1 MTDITANVI
10 VSMPSQLFTMARS
23 FKAVANGKIYIGKID
38 TDPVNPENQIQ
49 VYVENEDGSHVPVSQ
64 PIIINAAG
72 YPVYNGQIAKFVTVQ
87 GHSMAVYDAYGAQ
100 QFYFPN
106 VLKYDPDQFSNI
118 ANSKFEL
125 SYFEKMQGVS
135 FESGA
140 TITTRNQALK
150 FNTEDSYYM
159 WNGALPKVIPTA
171 STPSGTGGVGISSW
185 VKLDDATVRFSTGLS
200 YTTTDIINALNDVG
214 KAQAF
219 GYVEVPSTGLSV
231 PRECVLSAIGQ
242 FISAAGNIKSNSKY
256 FHKTGNE
263 TVFLEAVSGGI
274 PNATVDAIMYLDP
287 SRTVDNIYAQKTTIK
302 DVALQ
307 GDESSPNEFGIY
319 ILQGGLNTFKNIDVF
334 GCKYGFGAIDLWLT
348 TVERLATDGSI
359 QQLGGTSTT
368 YIGCAAKGHPSV
380 RGAWHIEDLNYSNII
395 GCASD
400 LAPDGA
406 YYFKNTNAV
415 TISGSGAEMAKV
427 TSENTGLALTFDSG
441 CNMIVDGFVYRP
453 RVNDSDP
460 LIVAGENNHI
470 KINNFVSNVGVAYT
484 SADIYITG
492 DNTIVE
498 FSQCRFRLAK
508 TQPIVHIEPGCT
520 GKVVVKL
527 EGGNV
532 AIYTAGEK
540 RESPNVEYMFS
551 SGSFNPTLEIGG
563 STGGVTYSSRSG
575 SWVKN
580 GSSLTVNIS
589 LSLMSKGTIRGNV
602 AIGVPFI
609 IPAHTGATI
618 VSYSGVS
625 NGPLIAGAVI
635 SGTSLPIR
643 RIGTNGT
650 AIITNEDITDSFSI
664 DLSYTCRIDSQFINA
679 PI

>member
-1 MTDITANVI
+1 MATQPTNLPV
-10 VSMPSQLFTMARS
+10 PSESPRDLKFNA
-23 FKAVANGKIYIGKID
+23 GKID
-38 TDPVNPENQIQ
+38 EFVTSPTLKYLDRFG
-49 VYVENEDGSHVPVSQ
+49 VEHYTIEGLRWLSQQAISQSGYIILDSFEDG
-64 PIIINAAG
+64 N
-72 YPVYNGQIAKFVTVQ
+72 TLTL
-87 GHSMAVYDAYGAQ
+87 
-100 QFYFPN
+100 PN
-106 VLKYDPDQFSNI
+106 QVLRL
-118 ANSKFEL
+118 E
-125 SYFEKMQGVS
+125 
-135 FESGA
+135 A
-140 TITTRNQALK
+140 TG
-150 FNTEDSYYM
+150 EYYR
-159 WNGALPKVIPTA
+159 WDGSLPKTVPA
-171 STPSGTGGVGISSW
+171 GSTPETSGGIGLGAWLSVG
-185 VKLDDATVRFSTGLS
+185 DATVRGWVKSNTGLS
-200 YTTTDIINALNDVG
+200 DTVDELIANLNTVG
-214 KAQAF
+214 A
-219 GYVEVPSTGLSV
+219 GVIHGTHEVPSTGLAV
-231 PRECVLSAIGQ
+231 PRECVLSATGQ
-242 FISAAGNIKSNSKY
+242 FISAAGNIKSNSGT
-256 FHKTGNE
+256 FNKTGNE
-263 TVFLEAVSGGI
+263 TVFLEVVSGGV
-274 PNATVDAIMYLDP
+274 PNATVDAIVYLDP
-287 SRTVDNIYAQKTTIK
+287 SRTVDDIYAQKTTIK

-307 GDESSPNEFGIY
+307 GDESSPNEFGIF

-334 GCKYGFGAIDLWLT
+334 GCKYGFGANDLWLT
-348 TVERLATDGSI
+348 TIERLATDGSI

-368 YIGCAAKGHPSV
+368 YIGCAAKGSPSV

-406 YYFKNTNAV
+406 YYFKNINAV
-415 TISGSGAEMAKV
+415 TISGSGAEMASV

-508 TQPIVHIEPGCT
+508 TQPVVHIEPGCT

-532 AIYTAGEK
+532 AIYTAGE
-540 RESPNVEYMFS
+540 EMDSPNVEYMFS

-563 STGGVTYSSRSG
+563 STGGVIYSSRSG

-589 LSLMSKGTIRGNV
+589 LSLSSKGSITGNV
-602 AIGVPFI
+602 TIGVPFI
-609 IPAHTGATI
+609 IPAHTGATV

-625 NGPLIAGAVI
+625 NGPLIAGAVT
-635 SGTSLPIR
+635 SGASLPIR
-643 RIGTNGT
+643 RAATTGTV
-650 AIITNEDITDSFSI
+650 IITNADITDSFSI
-664 DLSYTCRIDSQFINA
+664 DLSYTCRVDSQFINV